1 MTRTTNGQPLRVGVF
16 GATGYTAREAID
28 ILLRHP
34 AFEVACVT
42 SRREDR
48 PALGEVHPSLAG
60 RSGLVVEALD
70 AREVAQRCDAALCC
84 LPHAASA
91 AAVRELVDGGVRV
104 VDLSA
109 DFRLRNLPTYE
120 RWYDTTH
127 PAPGLLE
134 GAAYGMPEFFAGAIR
149 EAAVVA
155 NPGCYPTSAL
165 LALRPLAVDGLLDP
179 DATVIVDAK
188 SGVTGAGR
196 SASDATHFPETNEN
210 FKAYKVGAHRHQPE
224 IRQGLSKTLGDD
236 GPAVLFT
243 PHLVPMNRGILA
255 TCYATLRA
263 PMSQDDLLARLASAH
278 EANPFVRIGERLPE
292 TKHVAGTN
300 YADISARVEGRTAIV
315 ICAIDNLLKGAS
327 GTAVQNLNI
336 MFGLDEA
343 TALR

>member
-1 MTRTTNGQPLRVGVF
+1 DVVC
-16 GATGYTAREAID
+16 A
-28 ILLRHP
+28 
-34 AFEVACVT
+34 T

-60 RSGLVVEALD
+60 RSDLVVESLGAT
-70 AREVAQRCDAALCC
+70 EVAERCDAALCC

-91 AAVRELVDGGVRV
+91 EAVRDLVEGGVRV

-109 DFRLRNLPTYE
+109 DFRLRDLATYE

-149 EAAVVA
+149 EASVVA

-179 DATVIVDAK
+179 GAAVIVDAK

-196 SASDATHFPETNEN
+196 NASDATHFPETNEN

-224 IRQGLSKTLGDD
+224 IRQGLSKAMADD
-236 GPAVLFT
+236 GPPVLFT

-263 PMSQDDLLARLASAH
+263 SISQDDLLARLARAH
-278 EANPFVRIGERLPE
+278 EANPFVRVGERLPE

-300 YADISARVEGRTAIV
+300 FADISARVDGRTAIV

-343 TALR
+343 AALR